1 MSNQETIKD
10 TLNTIRKAL
19 EEDNTSDQNKY
30 KETLILDKLI
40 KDDGTIQLL
49 NNEKINKEEVKL
61 ILEKKI
67 SNYFDENLDK
77 WLDKNIPDYL
87 NKHFNK
93 K

>member
-19 EEDNTSDQNKY
+19 EEDNTSEANNNE
-30 KETLILDKLI
+30 ETLVLDKLV
-40 KDDGTIQLL
+40 KEDGTIQLL
-49 NNEKINKEEVKL
+49 NNNQINKQDVKL

-87 NKHFNK
+87 NKHINK